1 MRATGQ
7 GEADTVR
14 GARGVH
20 ADPRRGLLGR
30 LPLGVKRLLWPLA
43 VAAVV
48 AVLVTGVIVVVQPTG
63 PTPAPAATQALDA
76 PPPSSLEPGAPT
88 TTATTPTAT
97 TSPTGVTPTATPT
110 PTVKP
115 TTGRSVT
122 PVVPTVTSKR
132 KGVGVWTFD
141 GVNPALASSGAS
153 WYYTWDVAHRGVTSP
168 RGTEFVP
175 MIWGAKSVTA
185 TNLQQAKTNGRYLLG
200 FNEPDMKG
208 QAEMTVEQA
217 LELWPQLQAT
227 GLPLGSPAVAW
238 GGDRP
243 GEWLDR
249 FMAGAKQRG
258 YRVDFIA
265 LHWYGGDFTTAN
277 AVNQLKSYL
286 QAVHDRYQLPIWL
299 TEFALIDF
307 ANGVRFPT
315 QAQQAAFLTAAT
327 RMLGGLSWL
336 QRYAWFGLPA
346 TDRDQTGL
354 FSAGGT
360 ATAVG
365 RAYQAAR

>member
-7 GEADTVR
+7 GATDAVK
-14 GARGVH
+14 GNRGVH
-20 ADPRRGLLGR
+20 ADPRRGLSGR
-30 LPLGVKRLLWPLA
+30 LPTGARRLLWPLA
-43 VAAVV
+43 VAAV
-48 AVLVTGVIVVVQPTG
+48 AVLLVTGVIVVIQPTG
-63 PTPAPAATQALDA
+63 PTPAPAAA
-76 PPPSSLEPGAPT
+76 PQSVDEPLGANPASSSA
-88 TTATTPTAT
+88 TATTPAAT
-97 TSPTGVTPTATPT
+97 PSPTGATPSPTLTPTA
-110 PTVKP
+110 KP
-115 TTGRSVT
+115 TTGRTVAPAA
-122 PVVPTVTSKR
+122 PVVTSKR

-141 GVNPALASSGAS
+141 GVNQALASSGAS
-153 WYYTWDVAHRGVTSP
+153 WYYTWDVAHQGVTSP
-168 RGTEFVP
+168 KGAEFVP

-185 TNLQQAKTNGRYLLG
+185 TNLQQARKNGSHLLG
-200 FNEPDMKG
+200 FNEPDLKG

-217 LELWPQLQAT
+217 LELWPQLEAT

-277 AVNQLKSYL
+277 AVNQLRSYL
-286 QAVHDRYQLPIWL
+286 QAVHDRYKLPVWL

-307 ANGVRFPT
+307 SNGVRFPT

-346 TDRDQTGL
+346 TDKDQTGL
-354 FSAGGT
+354 FRTGSE

>member
-1 MRATGQ
+1 MHATGQ
-7 GEADTVR
+7 GEADPAKR
-14 GARGVH
+14 HRGVH
-20 ADPRRGLLGR
+20 AEPRRGLRGHHPFGAR
-30 LPLGVKRLLWPLA
+30 RLLWPLA

-63 PTPAPAATQALDA
+63 PTPAPAATQAVDA
-76 PPPSSLEPGAPT
+76 LPPTNPQASPP
-88 TTATTPTAT
+88 TATTPTAT
-97 TSPTGVTPTATPT
+97 TSPAGVTPTPTTT

-115 TTGRSVT
+115 TTAR
-122 PVVPTVTSKR
+122 PVAPAAPAVSTKR

-141 GVNPALASSGAS
+141 GVSQALASSGAS
-153 WYYTWDVAHRGVTSP
+153 WYYTWDVAHPGVTSP
-168 RGTEFVP
+168 KGAEFVP

-185 TNLQQAKTNGRYLLG
+185 SNLQQAKRNGRQLLG
-200 FNEPDMKG
+200 FNEPDLAG
-208 QAEMTVEQA
+208 QAEMSVEQA
-217 LELWPQLQAT
+217 LELWPQLEAT

-249 FMAGAKQRG
+249 FMSGVKQRG

-286 QAVHDRYQLPIWL
+286 QAVHDRYRLPIWL

-307 ANGVRFPT
+307 SDGVRFPT

-336 QRYAWFGLPA
+336 HRYAWFGLPA
-346 TDRDQTGL
+346 TDKDQTGL
-354 FSAGGT
+354 FRTGSE

>member
-7 GEADTVR
+7 GEADAAR
-14 GARGVH
+14 GNRGVH
-20 ADPRRGLLGR
+20 AEPRRGMLGR
-30 LPLGVKRLLWPLA
+30 LPIGARRLLWPLL

-76 PPPSSLEPGAPT
+76 PTSTSPQPGARS
-88 TTATTPTAT
+88 ATTPAAT
-97 TSPTGVTPTATPT
+97 TSPTGATPT
-110 PTVKP
+110 PTPTAKP
-115 TTGRSVT
+115 TTGR
-122 PVVPTVTSKR
+122 PVAPAAPAATSKR

-141 GVNPALASSGAS
+141 GVSQALANSGAS
-153 WYYTWDVAHRGVTSP
+153 WYYTWDVAHPGVTSP
-168 RGTEFVP
+168 E
-175 MIWGAKSVTA
+175 
-185 TNLQQAKTNGRYLLG
+185 GRRVRPDDLGGEERHRHQPAPGQEERPYLLG
-200 FNEPDMKG
+200 FNEPDLKG

-286 QAVHDRYQLPIWL
+286 QAVHDRYKLPIWL

-307 ANGVRFPT
+307 SNGVRFPT

-346 TDRDQTGL
+346 TDKDQTGL
-354 FSAGGT
+354 FRTGST

>member
-1 MRATGQ
+1 MRATDQ
-7 GEADTVR
+7 GAADAAR
-14 GARGVH
+14 GNRGVH
-20 ADPRRGLLGR
+20 AEPPRGVLGR
-30 LPLGVKRLLWPLA
+30 LPTGARRLLWPLL

-48 AVLVTGVIVVVQPTG
+48 AVLVSGVIVVMQPTG

-76 PPPSSLEPGAPT
+76 PPSTDTEPGTPA
-88 TTATTPTAT
+88 ATTPGATA
-97 TSPTGVTPTATPT
+97 SPTAVPPSATPAA
-110 PTVKP
+110 KP
-115 TTGRSVT
+115 TTRR
-122 PVVPTVTSKR
+122 PVAPAAPAVTSKR

-141 GVNPALASSGAS
+141 GVSQALNNSGAS
-153 WYYTWDVAHRGVTSP
+153 WYYTWDVKHQGVTSP
-168 RGTEFVP
+168 QGTEFVP

-185 TNLQQAKTNGRYLLG
+185 SNLQQAKQNGRYLLG
-200 FNEPDMKG
+200 FNEPDLKG

-277 AVNQLKSYL
+277 AVNQLRSYL
-286 QAVHDRYQLPIWL
+286 QAVHDRYDLPVWL

-307 ANGVRFPT
+307 SNGVRFPT

-327 RMLGGLSWL
+327 KMLGGLSWL

-346 TDRDQTGL
+346 TEKDQTGL
-354 FSAGGT
+354 FQTGSE